1 MSLIHNDQIENGRL
15 NRQYREIE
23 YLGKGSFGIVWKFEH
38 VQSEDI
44 YAIKKIE
51 LPGKFII
58 FISNQV
64 YIFVLLNSL

>member
-1 MSLIHNDQIENGRL
+1 MSLIHNDQIKNGRL
-15 NRQYREIE
+15 IRQYRWIE
-23 YLGKGSFGIVWKFEH
+23 YLGKGSFGIVCKFEY
-38 VQSEDI
+38 VQSKDI
-44 YAIKKIE
+44 YAIKIIE